1 MGCCVSKKKHQKV
14 CRELRLL
21 QKERQ
26 QHVMELKGFTK
37 AKQDSIDDR
46 NRLFDAETENAV
58 LRKQLQDVKIAMTD
72 LDVKLVSMNDKLE
85 VALRSV

>member
-1 MGCCVSKKKHQKV
+1 MGCCVSSHQV
-14 CRELRLL
+14 LRRELRRL

-26 QHVMELKGFTK
+26 QHEMQLKGFNK

-46 NRLFDAETENAV
+46 NRLYDAEVENAV

-72 LDVKLVSMNDKLE
+72 LEVKLVSISEKLE
-85 VALRSV
+85 VALKSV

>member
-46 NRLFDAETENAV
+46 NRLFDAETENAE
-58 LRKQLQDVKIAMTD
+58 RKQLQDVKIAMTD
-72 LDVKLVSMNDKLE
+72 LDMKLVSMSDKLE
-85 VALRSV
+85 VALRSF

>member
-1 MGCCVSKKKHQKV
+1 MGCCVSSHQV
-14 CRELRLL
+14 LRRELRRL

-26 QHVMELKGFTK
+26 QHEMQLKGFNK

-46 NRLFDAETENAV
+46 NRLYDAEVENAV

-72 LDVKLVSMNDKLE
+72 LEVKLVSMSEKLE
-85 VALRSV
+85 VALKSV

>member
-1 MGCCVSKKKHQKV
+1 
-14 CRELRLL
+14 
-21 QKERQ
+21 
-26 QHVMELKGFTK
+26 MELKGFTK

-58 LRKQLQDVKIAMTD
+58 LRKQLQDVKIAMSD

>member
-1 MGCCVSKKKHQKV
+1 MGCCVSSHQV
-14 CRELRLL
+14 LRRELRRL

-26 QHVMELKGFTK
+26 QHEMQLKGFNK

-46 NRLFDAETENAV
+46 NRLYDAEVENAV

-72 LDVKLVSMNDKLE
+72 LEVKLVSMSDKLE